1 MVFESFAYFF
11 SRICLFTNF
20 VNTAQGFPKPLSLEE
35 EKAEFEKM
43 KKGDQKAREKL
54 ISHNLRLVAHI
65 VKRYTNSLEADD
77 LLSVGTIGLI
87 KAIDTFDYDKKV
99 QLSTYAARCINNEI
113 LMLIR
118 ANKKHKNV
126 VSINTLTNSS
136 DDDKEVELKDVLSS
150 DDDEVYVKVEQNLM
164 MQQVRS
170 IIKHQLTEREQLVIK
185 LRYGIDCPKALTQKE
200 VSQKLGISRSYI
212 SRIENKT
219 LEIIRLGLGE
229 KGLTG
234 HAGMG
239 NKREDGGLQR
249 DDKDDG
255 NDAGDERRLINC
267 DEGRGRR
274 LAKRGKNSEEGWERS
289 LIKRDLRK

>member
-11 SRICLFTNF
+11 SRICLFTNY

-43 KKGDQKAREKL
+43 KKGDKKAREKL

-65 VKRYTNSLEADD
+65 VKKYTYSLEADD

-126 VSINTLTNSS
+126 VSINSLTTGS
-136 DDDKEVELKDVLSS
+136 DDDKDLELKDVLSS
-150 DDDEVYVKVEQNLM
+150 DDDEVFVQVEQNLT
-164 MQQVRS
+164 MQKVKR
-170 IIKHQLTEREQLVIK
+170 IIKEKLSEREQKVIK
-185 LRYGIDCPKALTQKE
+185 MRYGIDYPKALTQKE
-200 VSQKLGISRSYI
+200 VSQVLGISRSYI

-219 LEIIRLGLGE
+219 LDIIRAEFGG
-229 KGLTG
+229 
-234 HAGMG
+234 
-239 NKREDGGLQR
+239 DGPNGPFL
-249 DDKDDG
+249 
-255 NDAGDERRLINC
+255 NDV
-267 DEGRGRR
+267 
-274 LAKRGKNSEEGWERS
+274 
-289 LIKRDLRK
+289 